1 MVKKGRKGK
10 NMNQGEF
17 DSGQQMAWI
26 RGGKYAI
33 LFSWFFLV
41 GHVVL
46 MVAWCRRGYARVVI
60 ALGGPKEL
68 YEIKLIKQTDAY
80 SAASTRWCAL
90 CVLFLRPLH
99 HYASHR

>member
-33 LFSWFFLV
+33 LFSWTRGV
-41 GHVVL
+41 NGCVVPQRL
-46 MVAWCRRGYARVVI
+46 RKGGI